1 MLMTFLLVAAVVCV
15 VAGLGWSIPIIA
27 LTYIKS
33 FFSKK
38 SPEIAE
44 MRFLA
49 EWVILQGVSGLIT
62 IVGFPISFIFVD
74 SMIVLHF
81 MTLYAIASV
90 VSGLLLWSILFRK

>member
-15 VAGLGWSIPIIA
+15 VAGLGWSVPIIA
-27 LTYIKS
+27 LTYIKN
-33 FFSKK
+33 FFSKQTR
-38 SPEIAE
+38 ETAE
-44 MRFLA
+44 MRFLT
-49 EWVILQGVSGLIT
+49 EWVFLQGIFGLIT

-74 SMIVLHF
+74 SMIVFHF

>member
-15 VAGLGWSIPIIA
+15 VAGLGWSIPITV
-27 LTYIKS
+27 LTYVKS
-33 FFSKK
+33 CFSKQ
-38 SPEIAE
+38 SRETAE

-49 EWVILQGVSGLIT
+49 EWVILQGILGLIT

-81 MTLYAIASV
+81 MALYAIASV